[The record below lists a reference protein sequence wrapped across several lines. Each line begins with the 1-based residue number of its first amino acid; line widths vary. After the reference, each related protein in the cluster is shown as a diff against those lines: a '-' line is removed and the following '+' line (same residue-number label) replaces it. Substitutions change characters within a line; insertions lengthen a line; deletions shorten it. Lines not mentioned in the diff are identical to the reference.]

1 MAEWSA
7 RSEKDE
13 TTMQKVEQ
21 TNSENRVL
29 TDAEL
34 EEINGGSIFG
44 RIAHFLH
51 DLFAGPG
58 DHRRPTDRPN

>member
-7 RSEKDE
+7 RSEKE
-13 TTMQKVEQ
+13 TAMQNLEQ
-21 TNSENRVL
+21 QNSEDRML

-34 EEINGGSIFG
+34 ESINGGSIFG
-44 RIAHFLH
+44 RIVHFLH

-58 DHRRPTDRPN
+58 DLRRPTDRPN